1 MSFKVFIDE
10 DKLENVVST
19 IAEPMWTDGT
29 ATLTTFFT
37 GSVQD
42 SNNGKY
48 YYDVHTTTD
57 QTTDVQFSVT
67 YGHVNGS
74 GSEGSTTTGTTNPTK
89 AIYSQLRQV
98 ILPAQTTRFNFHE
111 IQE

>member
-48 YYDVHTTTD
+48 YYDVHNTA
-57 QTTDVQFSVT
+57 QAEAEAEKAGKRSLWSSV
-67 YGHVNGS
+67 GGIL
-74 GSEGSTTTGTTNPTK
+74 GGI
-89 AIYSQLRQV
+89 AIPMMLG
-98 ILPAQTTRFNFHE
+98 PAGWVAAAAM
-111 IQE
+111 QEEALTLEVELADN